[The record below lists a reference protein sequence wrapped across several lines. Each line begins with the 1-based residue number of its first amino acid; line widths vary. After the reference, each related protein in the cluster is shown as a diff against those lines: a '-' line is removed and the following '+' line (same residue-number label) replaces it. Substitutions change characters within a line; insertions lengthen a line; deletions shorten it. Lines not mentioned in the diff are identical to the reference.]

1 MPAAASMTDFIAS
14 ARRADICA
22 RDSALMKT
30 LYDGASRFRHFKVT
44 IAEETTRR
52 FP

>member
-1 MPAAASMTDFIAS
+1 MPAASSMTDFIAS

-30 LYDGASRFRHFKVT
+30 LYDARVT
-44 IAEETTRR
+44 LPP
-52 FP
+52 F